1 MTEEVKGLM
10 TREKKEDTKG
20 ILPEE
25 MEATEAAKVTVDRE
39 VDMTE
44 TPEVAAGRAEFPII
58 TEENTMK
65 TKWK

>member
-1 MTEEVKGLM
+1 M
-10 TREKKEDTKG
+10 TREKKEDMKG
-20 ILPEE
+20 ILREE

-44 TPEVAAGRAEFPII
+44 TPKAAAGRAKFPIV

-65 TKWK
+65 TEWK